1 MHVLHAFLRSSL
13 WKVPD
18 SKYTFHLSGPLFNYD
33 RGTEILMCKNL
44 MVPDP
49 YELNTVVV
57 KASKMK
63 GGGEG
68 LFAKVDVPAHRIV
81 AFYNGVQEQVDD
93 DDDKDAV

>member
-1 MHVLHAFLRSSL
+1 MAVL
-13 WKVPD
+13 
-18 SKYTFHLSGPLFNYD
+18 GPLFNYE

-57 KASKMK
+57 YKSKMQ

-68 LFAKVDVPAHRIV
+68 LFAKVDLPAHRIV
-81 AFYNGVQEQVDD
+81 AFYNGIHEQIDD
-93 DDDKDAV
+93 DDDTVRKCFFHVMIFDWKSLSI